1 MTSTLHLLSLLGGL
15 VAVLTLAT
23 VAGRTLANAG
33 RATIPADVVVD
44 VNRRI
49 NSWWVMVG
57 LLGLGFLL
65 GETGVTL
72 LFALLSFAAL
82 REFLSLTDTRRR
94 DHWVLLS
101 AFFVVLPV
109 QYFLVWQGWLV
120 FAALF
125 IPIAVFLALPIV
137 SALQG
142 DTTGYLGRIA
152 TTQWAVTLCIY
163 CLSYVPM
170 LMNLDLQG
178 YDQRHLLLVAFF
190 LVVVQASD
198 VFQFVW
204 GKLVGRHKIAPALSP
219 SKTVEGLAGGVL
231 SAAALGAALWWVT
244 PFDPVEAAAMALVIA
259 IMGFLGGLVMSA
271 IKRDRG
277 VKDWGN
283 MIAGHGGVLDRLD
296 SVVFSAPAFFLI
308 LQYGWTL

>member
-1 MTSTLHLLSLLGGL
+1 MTPALHMLSLFGGIA
-15 VAVLTLAT
+15 AVLTLAT
-23 VAGRTLANAG
+23 VTGRILAQTR
-33 RATIPADVVVD
+33 RAAIPEQLIEN
-44 VNRRI
+44 VNQRI
-49 NSWWVMVG
+49 NAWWVMVG
-57 LLGLGFLL
+57 VMGLGFLL
-65 GETGVTL
+65 GKTAVTI

-82 REFLSLTDTRRR
+82 REFLSLTMTRRG

-109 QYFLVWQGWLV
+109 QYVLVWQGWLV

-125 IPIAVFLALPIV
+125 IPVAVFIALPIV
-137 SALQG
+137 CALQG
-142 DTTGYLGRIA
+142 DTSGYLARI
-152 TTQWAVTLCIY
+152 TSTQWAIMLCIY

-170 LMNLDLQG
+170 LMSLDLPG
-178 YDQRHLLLVAFF
+178 YEQRHLLLVAFF
-190 LVVVQASD
+190 LVIVQASD

-231 SAAALGAALWWVT
+231 SAATLGAALWWLT
-244 PFDPVEAAAMALVIA
+244 PFDPIEAAVMALVLA

-277 VKDWGN
+277 VKDWGT

-296 SVVFSAPAFFLI
+296 SVIFSAPVFFLI
-308 LQYGWTL
+308 LRYGWTL